1 LWLLEGI
8 GRKANPFAFLFY
20 IFVTMKKERALFAVI
35 ILILCL
41 LWIDTCNTAKVLRG
55 DLQKSGIEVQQFK
68 KKVLDDS
75 STIYNQELLIL
86 ESEEQL
92 KSVEADLDKMNIENT
107 QLVFK
112 LKSRS
117 VFKTE
122 AKLDKPMVEVTQEDP
137 CPDFGSYLPL
147 PARFA
152 QSDRFYLFHGEVTK
166 QATLKVDSL
175 VMFTNIT
182 YAIGDTLR
190 DGFFNKLL
198 RKKDPTVSV
207 LIDNP
212 YVQVSGLSSFVI
224 RDKKKWHQTTAAK
237 IGAGIILGA
246 VAVMV
251 IQ

>member
-1 LWLLEGI
+1 
-8 GRKANPFAFLFY
+8 
-20 IFVTMKKERALFAVI
+20 MKKERILFAVI

-41 LWIDTCNTAKVLRG
+41 LWIDTCNTSKVLRG

-68 KKVLDDS
+68 KKILDDS
-75 STIYNQELLIL
+75 STILNQELLIF
-86 ESEEQL
+86 ESEDQL
-92 KSVEADLDKMNIENT
+92 KSVEKDLDKMKIENT

-122 AKLDKPMVEVTQEDP
+122 AKLDKPVLEVTQENP
-137 CPDFGSYLPL
+137 CPSIGSYLPL
-147 PARFA
+147 PAKFA
-152 QSDRFYLFHGEVTK
+152 QSDRFYLFRGEVTK

-175 VMFTNIT
+175 VMFTDIT

-190 DGFFNKLL
+190 DGLFNKIL

-212 YVQVSGLSSFVI
+212 YVHVSGLSSFVI
-224 RDKKKWHQTTAAK
+224 RDKKKWYQTTAAK
-237 IGAGIILGA
+237 IGAGVIIGA
-246 VAVMV
+246 VAVTV

>member
-1 LWLLEGI
+1 
-8 GRKANPFAFLFY
+8 
-20 IFVTMKKERALFAVI
+20 MKMERILFAVI

-41 LWIDTCNTAKVLRG
+41 LWIDTCNTSKVLRG

-68 KKVLDDS
+68 KKILDDS
-75 STIYNQELLIL
+75 STILNQELLIF
-86 ESEEQL
+86 ESEDQL
-92 KSVEADLDKMNIENT
+92 KSVEKDLDKMKIENT

-122 AKLDKPMVEVTQEDP
+122 AKLDKPVLEVTQENP
-137 CPDFGSYLPL
+137 CPSIGSYLPL
-147 PARFA
+147 PAKFA
-152 QSDRFYLFHGEVTK
+152 QSDRFYLFRGEVTK

-175 VMFTNIT
+175 VMFTDIT

-190 DGFFNKLL
+190 DGLFNKIL

-212 YVQVSGLSSFVI
+212 YVHVSGLSSFVI
-224 RDKKKWHQTTAAK
+224 RDKKKWYQTTAAK
-237 IGAGIILGA
+237 IGAGVIIGA
-246 VAVMV
+246 VAVTV

>member
-1 LWLLEGI
+1 
-8 GRKANPFAFLFY
+8 
-20 IFVTMKKERALFAVI
+20 MKKERVLFAAI

-75 STIYNQELLIL
+75 STIYTQELLIL
-86 ESEEQL
+86 ESEDQL
-92 KSVEADLDKMNIENT
+92 KSVQMDLDKMEIENT
-107 QLVFK
+107 DLVFK
-112 LKSRS
+112 LKTRA
-117 VFKTE
+117 VFKGE
-122 AKLDKPMVEVTQEDP
+122 VKLDKPAVEVNQGDP

-147 PARFA
+147 PAEFT
-152 QSDRFYLFHGEVTK
+152 QSDRFYLFRGEVTK

-190 DGFFNKLL
+190 DGFLNKLL

-212 YVQVSGLSSFVI
+212 YVHVSGLSSFIV
-224 RDKKKWHQTTAAK
+224 RDKKKWYQTNAAK
-237 IGAGIILGA
+237 IGAGVILGV
-246 VAVMV
+246 VAVTA